1 MQIES
6 YLKRIYRKHTLLLD
20 YVCVIVSY
28 ALALAFRYIV
38 FSRLYQKSLT
48 ISAIYITMVLVL
60 IALLTFITY
69 VGNDRFKVVPQESK
83 AEVVFDVIRIQVVM
97 LFGIVIYLFAAGW
110 SGYVSRTVL
119 GLVFIFNTVL
129 DSFAR
134 LWYRKRILD
143 KISGDVKD
151 RHYLMVTD
159 KASSRFAPKQFELS
173 HPGIVMDVVIA
184 YGIEPGI
191 GRGSETTDVSST
203 EDVQDMASNSEL
215 IHDTASNYELI
226 SDIRN
231 GSYIKAYIYLPSS
244 TQNQIFDIVRQLE
257 DKDIPSDII
266 LSALGDRPELRNFS
280 DDNGFRTLNYTAMQK
295 KGSVLGVKYTIS
307 TISEAV
313 FYVRHHLDKLKG
325 QYICFSNVH
334 TTVMAHDRRDVLEA
348 ENSSAFT
355 FTDGAPVAR
364 ALRHQEE
371 SDAIRMAGPDFMKEM
386 LISSM
391 DGKTS
396 HYFYGSSK
404 ETLKALKDNIEKTYP
419 GVVVKGYYS
428 PPFRQLTDEEDE
440 QIIDMINAA
449 DADIIWIGLGA
460 PRQEKWMLAHKD
472 KFRGVM
478 VGVGAAFDFHAETI
492 KRAPKWM
499 QMLSLEWF
507 YRLLQDP
514 ARLFKRYFVTNIRFL
529 WLLIVDNKAER

>member
-20 YVCVIVSY
+20 YVCLLLSY
-28 ALALAFRYIV
+28 MMALAFRYVV

-60 IALLTFITY
+60 IALLTFISY
-69 VGNDRFKVVPQESK
+69 AGNDRFKVVPQETK
-83 AEVVFDVIRIQVVM
+83 AEVVFDVIKIQVIL
-97 LFGIVIYLFAAGW
+97 LFGIVVYLFVAGW

-119 GLVFIFNTVL
+119 GLFFIFNTVF

-134 LWYRKRILD
+134 IWYRKRILD
-143 KISGDVKD
+143 KISGGVKD

-159 KASSRFAPKQFELS
+159 KSSSAFAPKQFELS
-173 HPGIVMDVVIA
+173 HPGMKIDVKIVGCITS
-184 YGIEPGI
+184 
-191 GRGSETTDVSST
+191 RGEGFSDADEVSSV
-203 EDVQDMASNSEL
+203 ENDHCINPDVEL
-215 IHDTASNYELI
+215 AL
-226 SDIRN
+226 DIQK
-231 GSYIKAYIYLPSS
+231 GAYIKAYIYLPNS
-244 TQNQIFDIVRQLE
+244 TQNQIFNIVRRLE
-257 DKDIPSDII
+257 EKDIPSDII
-266 LSALGDRPELRNFS
+266 LTALGDRPELRNLS
-280 DDNGFRTLNYTAMQK
+280 EDGGFRTLNYTAMQR
-295 KGSVLGVKYTIS
+295 KGNVLGVNYTIS

-313 FYVRHHLDKLKG
+313 FYVRHHLERLKG

-334 TTVMAHDRRDVLEA
+334 TTVMAHDRKDVLEA

-371 SDAIRMAGPDFMKEM
+371 SDAIRMAGPDFMKEI

-396 HYFYGSSK
+396 HYFYGSSE
-404 ETLKALKDNIEKTYP
+404 ETLNALKSNIEKTYP

-428 PPFRQLTDEEDE
+428 PPFRELSKEEDE
-440 QIIDMINAA
+440 QIIDMINSA
-449 DADIIWIGLGA
+449 DADIIWVGLGA

-478 VGVGAAFDFHAETI
+478 VGVGAAFDFHAGTI

-514 ARLFKRYFVTNIRFL
+514 GRLFKRYFITNTRFY
-529 WLLIVDNKAER
+529 WLLLVGKK

>member
-20 YVCVIVSY
+20 YVCLILSY
-28 ALALAFRYIV
+28 AFALAFRYVV

-60 IALLTFITY
+60 IALLTFISY
-69 VGNDRFKVVPQESK
+69 SGNDRFKVVPQETK
-83 AEVVFDVIRIQVVM
+83 AEVVFDVIKIQVM
-97 LFGIVIYLFAAGW
+97 LLFGIVIYLFVAGW

-119 GLVFIFNTVL
+119 GLFFMFNTIL

-134 LWYRKRILD
+134 IWYRKRILD
-143 KISGDVKD
+143 KISGSVKN

-159 KASSRFAPKQFELS
+159 KASSAFAPKQFELS
-173 HPGIVMDVVIA
+173 HPGITMDVKIVDSIA
-184 YGIEPGI
+184 SRDGN
-191 GRGSETTDVSST
+191 T
-203 EDVQDMASNSEL
+203 
-215 IHDTASNYELI
+215 
-226 SDIRN
+226 SDIDEVSCVEDN
-231 GSYIKAYIYLPSS
+231 HDIDQYVGFDSDIQKSSYIKAYIYLPNS
-244 TQNQIFDIVRQLE
+244 TQNQIFDIVRRLE

-266 LSALGDRPELRNFS
+266 LTALGDRPELRNLS
-280 DDNGFRTLNYTAMQK
+280 EDGGFRTLNYTAMQR
-295 KGSVLGVKYTIS
+295 KGSVLGVNYTIS

-313 FYVRHHLDKLKG
+313 FYVRHHLKRLKG

-396 HYFYGSSK
+396 HYFYGSSE
-404 ETLKALKDNIEKTYP
+404 ETLNALKHNIENTFP

-428 PPFRQLTDEEDE
+428 PPFRQLSDEEDK
-440 QIIDMINAA
+440 QIIDKINAA

-478 VGVGAAFDFHAETI
+478 VGVGAAFDFHAGTI

-507 YRLLQDP
+507 YRLMQDP
-514 ARLFKRYFVTNIRFL
+514 ARLFKRYFVTNIRYY
-529 WLLIVDNKAER
+529 WLLLVSK

>member
-1 MQIES
+1 MQSQS
-6 YLKRIYRKHTLLLD
+6 YLKRIYRRHTLLVD
-20 YVCVIVSY
+20 YAALIISY
-28 ALALAFRYIV
+28 TLALVSRYVV

-48 ISAIYITMVLVL
+48 ISAIYVTMGLVL
-60 IALLTFITY
+60 IALITLITY
-69 VGNDRFKVVPQESK
+69 AGNDRFKVVPEQGK
-83 AEVVFDVIRIQVVM
+83 AEVIFDVIKIQLLM
-97 LFGIVIYLFAAGW
+97 LFGIVVYLFVAGW
-110 SGYVSRTVL
+110 SGYVSRTVV
-119 GLVFIFNTVL
+119 GLFFVINTIL
-129 DSFAR
+129 DSIAR
-134 LWYRKRILD
+134 VWYRKRILD
-143 KISGDVKD
+143 KTSSRI
-151 RHYLMVTD
+151 RARRYLFVTD
-159 KASSRFAPKQFELS
+159 DKSSEFAPLQFKLAHPDMEL
-173 HPGIVMDVVIA
+173 DVNILD
-184 YGIEPGI
+184 
-191 GRGSETTDVSST
+191 GRSGNKNSLSLADYLDDGRADTTSS
-203 EDVQDMASNSEL
+203 A
-215 IHDTASNYELI
+215 
-226 SDIRN
+226 
-231 GSYIKAYIYLPSS
+231 YIKAYIYLPDS
-244 TQNQIFDIVRQLE
+244 TQNEIFKVVNKME
-257 DKDIPSDII
+257 DMGIPSDII

-295 KGSVLGVKYTIS
+295 KGSVLGVNYTIS

-348 ENSSAFT
+348 ENSSVFT

-396 HYFYGSSK
+396 HYFYGSSE
-404 ETLKALKDNIEKTYP
+404 ETLKALKANIEKTYP

-428 PPFRQLTDEEDE
+428 PPFRQLSDEEDK

-449 DADIIWIGLGA
+449 GADIIWIGLGA

-478 VGVGAAFDFHAETI
+478 VGVGAAFDFHAGTI

-514 ARLFKRYFVTNIRFL
+514 ARLFKRYFVTNTRFY
-529 WLLIVDNKAER
+529 WLLLSHKNNDDIRTGKQ

>member
-28 ALALAFRYIV
+28 TLALAFRYIV

-83 AEVVFDVIRIQVVM
+83 AEVVFDVIRIQVIM

-159 KASSRFAPKQFELS
+159 KASSSFAPKQFELS
-173 HPGIVMDVVIA
+173 HPGIVMDVVIIDD
-184 YGIEPGI
+184 IEARDRRAFGAI
-191 GRGSETTDVSST
+191 DISST
-203 EDVQDMASNSEL
+203 EDGQDIAPNSEL

-226 SDIRN
+226 SDIQK

-244 TQNQIFDIVRQLE
+244 TQNQIFEIVRQLE

-396 HYFYGSSK
+396 HYFYGSSE

-428 PPFRQLTDEEDE
+428 PPFRQLSDEEDK
-440 QIIDMINAA
+440 QIIDMINVA
-449 DADIIWIGLGA
+449 DADVIWIGLGA

-472 KFRGVM
+472 NFRGVM
-478 VGVGAAFDFHAETI
+478 VGVGAAFDFHAGTI

-507 YRLLQDP
+507 YRLLHDP

-529 WLLIVDNKAER
+529 WLLMVDNKIKR

>member
-6 YLKRIYRKHTLLLD
+6 YLKRIYRRHTLLLD
-20 YVCVIVSY
+20 YASLVLSY
-28 ALALAFRYIV
+28 VLALTFRYIV
-38 FSRLYQKSLT
+38 FSSFYKKSST
-48 ISAIYITMVLVL
+48 ISAIYVTMVLAL
-60 IALLTFITY
+60 AALLTLITIA
-69 VGNDRFKVVPQESK
+69 GNDKFKVIPQQSK
-83 AEVVFDVIRIQVVM
+83 AEVILDVIRVHFLM
-97 LFGIVIYLFAAGW
+97 LFVIVIYLFVAGW
-110 SGYVSRTVL
+110 SSYVSRTVL
-119 GLVFIFNTVL
+119 GLFFIINTVL
-129 DSFAR
+129 DSLAR
-134 LWYRKRILD
+134 IWYRKVILD
-143 KISGDVKD
+143 KISAGEQNK
-151 RHYLMVTD
+151 HYLMITD
-159 KASSRFAPKQFELS
+159 KESMGFAPRQFELT
-173 HPGIVMDVVIA
+173 HPGVKLDVK
-184 YGIEPGI
+184 EPGD
-191 GRGSETTDVSST
+191 EVLKN
-203 EDVQDMASNSEL
+203 A
-215 IHDTASNYELI
+215 
-226 SDIRN
+226 
-231 GSYIKAYIYLPSS
+231 YIKAYIYLPNSS
-244 TQNQIFDIVRQLE
+244 QNEIFKIVNYLE
-257 DKDIPSDII
+257 ERSIPSDII
-266 LSALGDRPELRNFS
+266 LTALGDRPELRNLS
-280 DDNGFRTLNYTAMQK
+280 EEGGFRTLNYTAMQK
-295 KGSVLGVKYTIS
+295 KGNVLGVNYTIS

-313 FYVRHHLDKLKG
+313 FYVRHHLEKLKG

-355 FTDGAPVAR
+355 FADGAPIAR

-396 HYFYGSSK
+396 HFFYGSSEK
-404 ETLKALKDNIEKTYP
+404 TLNALKSNIEKKYP

-428 PPFRQLTDEEDE
+428 PPFRELTSEEDE

-472 KFRGVM
+472 KFRGIM
-478 VGVGAAFDFHAETI
+478 VGVGAAFDFHAGTI

-514 ARLFKRYFVTNIRFL
+514 ARLFKRYLATNIRFL
-529 WLLIVDNKAER
+529 WLLLVDNKVKR

>member
-20 YVCVIVSY
+20 YVSLVLSY
-28 ALALAFRYIV
+28 ALALAFRYIA
-38 FSRLYQKSLT
+38 FSKLYQKSLT
-48 ISAIYITMVLVL
+48 ISAIYVTMILVL

-69 VGNDRFKVVPQESK
+69 VGNDRFKVVPQQGK
-83 AEVVFDVIRIQVVM
+83 AEVVFDVIKIQLLM
-97 LFGIVIYLFAAGW
+97 LFGIVIYLFIAGW

-119 GLVFIFNTVL
+119 GLFFINNLVI
-129 DSFAR
+129 DSLLR
-134 LWYRKRILD
+134 IWYRKRILD
-143 KISGDVKD
+143 KISGSVKN

-159 KASSRFAPKQFELS
+159 KASSAFVPKQFEMS
-173 HPGIVMDVVIA
+173 HPGIQLDVKVLTDDQSYEKA
-184 YGIEPGI
+184 LSDVATGIN
-191 GRGSETTDVSST
+191 DSSN
-203 EDVQDMASNSEL
+203 ASDLSKKKGL
-215 IHDTASNYELI
+215 PDTKE
-226 SDIRN
+226 
-231 GSYIKAYIYLPSS
+231 GSYIKAFIYLPSF
-244 TQNQIFDIVRQLE
+244 TQNDIFKIVNILE
-257 DKDIPSDII
+257 GKDIPSDII
-266 LSALGDRPELRNFS
+266 LSALGDRPELRNIS
-280 DDNGFRTLNYTAMQK
+280 DDGGFSTLGYTAMQK
-295 KGSVLGVKYTIS
+295 KGNVLGVNYTIT

-313 FYVRHHLDKLKG
+313 FYVRHHLDKLEG

-334 TTVMAHDRRDVLEA
+334 TTVMAHDRKDVLEA
-348 ENSSAFT
+348 ENSSVFT

-396 HYFYGSSK
+396 HYFYGSSE
-404 ETLKALKDNIEKTYP
+404 ETLNALKNNIEKTYP
-419 GVVVKGYYS
+419 GTVVKGYYS
-428 PPFRQLTDEEDE
+428 PPFRQLTEEEDR

-478 VGVGAAFDFHAETI
+478 VGVGAAFDFHAGTI

-514 ARLFKRYFVTNIRFL
+514 ARLFKRYFITNIRFL
-529 WLLIVDNKAER
+529 WLLIVDNKIRR

>member
-6 YLKRIYRKHTLLLD
+6 YLKRIYRRHTLLVD
-20 YVCVIVSY
+20 YASIIISY
-28 ALALAFRYIV
+28 GLALSFRYV
-38 FSRLYQKSLT
+38 FFSKLYQKSLT
-48 ISAIYITMVLVL
+48 ISAIYVTMILVL

-69 VGNDRFKVVPQESK
+69 AGNDRFKVVPQEGK
-83 AEVVFDVIRIQVVM
+83 AEVVGDVIKIQVLM

-119 GLVFIFNTVL
+119 GLFFIINTLV

-159 KASSRFAPKQFELS
+159 SISKDFAPKQFELT
-173 HPGIVMDVVIA
+173 HPGMKIDVKVI
-184 YGIEPGI
+184 GDGEPCGDI
-191 GRGSETTDVSST
+191 F
-203 EDVQDMASNSEL
+203 
-215 IHDTASNYELI
+215 
-226 SDIRN
+226 SDIEIDA
-231 GSYIKAYIYLPSS
+231 YIKAYIYLPNSS
-244 TQNQIFDIVRQLE
+244 QNEIFQVVKLLE

-266 LSALGDRPELRNFS
+266 LTALGDRPELRNLS
-280 DDNGFRTLNYTAMQK
+280 DDNGFRTLNYTAMHK
-295 KGSVLGVKYTIS
+295 KGSVLGVNYTIS
-307 TISEAV
+307 TIAEAV
-313 FYVRHHLDKLKG
+313 FYVRHHLDKIKG

-334 TTVMAHDRRDVLEA
+334 TTVMAHDRIDVMEA

-371 SDAIRMAGPDFMKEM
+371 SEAIRMAGPDFMREM

-396 HYFYGSSK
+396 HYFYGSSE

-428 PPFRQLTDEEDE
+428 PPFRELSEDE
-440 QIIDMINAA
+440 DKQMIDMISAA
-449 DADIIWIGLGA
+449 DADIIWVGLGA
-460 PRQEKWMLAHKD
+460 PRQEKWMLSHKD

-478 VGVGAAFDFHAETI
+478 VGVGAAFDFHAGTI

-507 YRLLQDP
+507 YRLMQDP
-514 ARLFKRYFVTNIRFL
+514 GRLFKRYFVTNIRFL
-529 WLLIVDNKAER
+529 WLLLVNKSWHE

>member
-20 YVCVIVSY
+20 YVCLILSY
-28 ALALAFRYIV
+28 IFALAFRYV
-38 FSRLYQKSLT
+38 LFSRFYQKSLT

-60 IALLTFITY
+60 IALLTFISY
-69 VGNDRFKVVPQESK
+69 AGNDKFKVVPQETK
-83 AEVVFDVIRIQVVM
+83 AEAVFDVIKIQLWM
-97 LFGIVIYLFAAGW
+97 LFGIVIYLFVAGW

-119 GLVFIFNTVL
+119 GLFFIINTIL
-129 DSFAR
+129 DSLAR
-134 LWYRKRILD
+134 IWYRKRILD
-143 KISGDVKD
+143 KISSGVKD

-159 KASSRFAPKQFELS
+159 EDSSRFAPKQFELS
-173 HPGIVMDVVIA
+173 HPGMIIDVKIIDGGA
-184 YGIEPGI
+184 M
-191 GRGSETTDVSST
+191 SF
-203 EDVQDMASNSEL
+203 
-215 IHDTASNYELI
+215 
-226 SDIRN
+226 SDIQKK
-231 GSYIKAYIYLPSS
+231 SFIKAYLYLPNS
-244 TQNQIFDIVRQLE
+244 TQNQIFDIVSGLE

-266 LSALGDRPELRNFS
+266 LTALGDRPELRNLS
-280 DDNGFRTLNYTAMQK
+280 EDGGFRTLCYTAMQR
-295 KGSVLGVKYTIS
+295 KGSVLGVNYTIS

-313 FYVRHHLDKLKG
+313 FYVRHHLERLKG

-334 TTVMAHDRRDVLEA
+334 TTVMAHDRKDVLEA

-391 DGKTS
+391 DSKTS
-396 HYFYGSSK
+396 HYFYGSSE
-404 ETLKALKDNIEKTYP
+404 ETLNALKHNIENTYP

-428 PPFRQLTDEEDE
+428 PPFRELSPKEDE
-440 QIIDMINAA
+440 QIIDMISAA

-478 VGVGAAFDFHAETI
+478 VGVGAAFDFHAGTI

-529 WLLIVDNKAER
+529 WLLIVDNKIKR

>member
-1 MQIES
+1 MHCLRTLTIVKLKKEYMQIES

-20 YVCVIVSY
+20 YVSLALSY
-28 ALALAFRYIV
+28 AMALAFRYIA
-38 FSRLYQKSLT
+38 FSKLYQKSLT
-48 ISAIYITMVLVL
+48 ISAIYVTMILVL

-69 VGNDRFKVVPQESK
+69 VGNDRFKVVPQQGK
-83 AEVVFDVIRIQVVM
+83 AEVVFDVIKIQLLM
-97 LFGIVIYLFAAGW
+97 LFGIVIYLFIAGW

-119 GLVFIFNTVL
+119 GLFFINNLVI
-129 DSFAR
+129 DSLLR
-134 LWYRKRILD
+134 IWYRKRILD
-143 KISGDVKD
+143 KISGSVKN

-159 KASSRFAPKQFELS
+159 KASSAFAPRQFELS
-173 HPGIVMDVVIA
+173 HPGIQLDVKVLTDDQPF
-184 YGIEPGI
+184 E
-191 GRGSETTDVSST
+191 ETF
-203 EDVQDMASNSEL
+203 
-215 IHDTASNYELI
+215 
-226 SDIRN
+226 SDITPV
-231 GSYIKAYIYLPSS
+231 IKAYIYLPSFN
-244 TQNQIFDIVRQLE
+244 QNDIFKIVNILE
-257 DKDIPSDII
+257 EKDISSDII
-266 LSALGDRPELRNFS
+266 LSALGDRPELRNIS
-280 DDNGFRTLNYTAMQK
+280 DDGGFSTLGYTAMQK
-295 KGSVLGVKYTIS
+295 KGNVLGVNYTIS

-334 TTVMAHDRRDVLEA
+334 TTVMAHDRKDVLEA
-348 ENSSAFT
+348 ENSSVFT

-396 HYFYGSSK
+396 HYFYGSS
-404 ETLKALKDNIEKTYP
+404 EGTLNALKNNIEKTYP
-419 GVVVKGYYS
+419 GTVVKGYYS
-428 PPFRQLTDEEDE
+428 PPFRQLSEEEDK
-440 QIIDMINAA
+440 QIIDMIIAA

-478 VGVGAAFDFHAETI
+478 VGVGAAFDFHAGTI

-499 QMLSLEWF
+499 QMLSLEWL
-507 YRLLQDP
+507 YRLMQDP
-514 ARLFKRYFVTNIRFL
+514 ARLFKRYFVTNIRFM
-529 WLLIVDNKAER
+529 WLLLINR